1 MSCTLRELAN
11 VAPRAVTLVD
21 VSARD
26 GLQSVPAVL
35 SPAERAR
42 WVAEVLDAGVP
53 EAEAGSFVHPRRVP
67 QMAKTGEV
75 VRALGDHAARV
86 WVLVPNLR
94 GLGEA
99 LAAGARNVVCL
110 LSATQTHSRAN
121 LGRPIEEVLRDLGPM
136 AEAVADAGARM
147 RLALSMAWADP
158 VEGPVPEER
167 VVALCRAARDLGFS
181 ELTLCDTLGGASPVE
196 VAARVRAAAEVMP
209 LETLGVHLHD
219 PSGTAGAAA
228 FAAWLAGVRRF
239 DGSLGGLGGCPA
251 LDEPEG
257 NQDLEEL
264 AALFQAL
271 RVGTGVDGDRLAEA
285 VRANRARLARAE
297 TLSTL
302 GR

>member
-11 VAPRAVTLVD
+11 AAPRTVTLVD

-35 SPAERAR
+35 PPAERAR

-53 EAEAGSFVHPRRVP
+53 EAEVGSFVHPRRVP
-67 QMAKTGEV
+67 QMAGTAEV
-75 VRALGDHAARV
+75 VRELGTHAERA
-86 WVLVPNLR
+86 WVLVPNRR
-94 GLGEA
+94 GLEDA

-110 LSATQTHSRAN
+110 LSATQAHSRAN
-121 LGRPIEEVLRDLGPM
+121 LGRPIEEVLRELGPM
-136 AEAVADAGARM
+136 AEAAAGAGVRM

-196 VAARVRAAAEVMP
+196 VAARVRAVAEVVP
-209 LETLGVHLHD
+209 LESLGVHLHD
-219 PSGTAGAAA
+219 PVGTAGAAA

-264 AALFQAL
+264 AALFRTL
-271 RVGTGVDGDRLAEA
+271 GVDTGVDGDRLAEA
-285 VRANRARLARAE
+285 ARANRARLARAE
-297 TLSTL
+297 TLE
-302 GR
+302 R